1 MRGAAGAVLAAA
13 VALTSACLGQSDF
26 RCATHAQCGNVT
38 SGSFCEANG
47 RCSVPDADC
56 ALSGR
61 RYVEHAGN
69 DSGACVAR
77 ACQDNPVAALAAGS
91 THACLRR
98 LDGTVACWG
107 RNDDGQ
113 LGDGTRTP
121 HAIAGAV
128 AGLDDAISIAAGDRH
143 TCAVRMGGSVVCWG
157 ADEAG
162 QLGDGGGARRLTPT
176 PVAGVTGAR
185 AVAAGDDFSCVLRSN
200 GGVICWG
207 ADGAGQ
213 LGDGAA
219 GATPQPPMPV
229 AGLPPDVRSIAARGR
244 HACALDDADKVWCW
258 GANDKG
264 QLGDGTT
271 IDRPAPVSVPGLT
284 DIIAVSTGRG
294 HTCAATRNRGLRC
307 WGDNGDAQVT
317 GSAPTEPAPS
327 WCPSSCKPPRSPPA
341 IGTRARS
348 IAPTGSSTVSAPTI
362 TDSSA
367 SRVERPPRAG
377 GIVRRRSRDRDRR
390 GVFVRDHRRRCR
402 LLLGRPPLGAAGHGR
417 RRVAPYPGAGA

>member
-1 MRGAAGAVLAAA
+1 MRGAAAAVLAAA
-13 VALTSACLGQSDF
+13 VLSSACLGPSDF
-26 RCATHAQCGNVT
+26 RCTTHAQCGSTT
-38 SGSFCEANG
+38 SGSFCEASG

-61 RYVEHAGN
+61 RYVEHAGS
-69 DSGACVAR
+69 DSRACVAR
-77 ACQDNPVAALAAGS
+77 DCQENPVAALAAGS

-121 HAIAGAV
+121 HASATAV

-176 PVAGVTGAR
+176 PVAGVTSAR

-213 LGDGAA
+213 LGRRRRRRHAAATDAGHGVASRRAVDRRTRPARLRARRRRHGLVLGRQRQGTARRRHDGRQA
-219 GATPQPPMPV
+219 V
-229 AGLPPDVRSIAARGR
+229 AGLRAWAGRRHRRVGRARA
-244 HACALDDADKVWCW
+244 H
-258 GANDKG
+258 
-264 QLGDGTT
+264 
-271 IDRPAPVSVPGLT
+271 
-284 DIIAVSTGRG
+284 
-294 HTCAATRNRGLRC
+294 LR
-307 WGDNGDAQVT
+307 GDAQ
-317 GSAPTEPAPS
+317 P
-327 WCPSSCKPPRSPPA
+327 
-341 IGTRARS
+341 
-348 IAPTGSSTVSAPTI
+348 
-362 TDSSA
+362 
-367 SRVERPPRAG
+367 
-377 GIVRRRSRDRDRR
+377 
-390 GVFVRDHRRRCR
+390 
-402 LLLGRPPLGAAGHGR
+402 RPPLLG
-417 RRVAPYPGAGA
+417 